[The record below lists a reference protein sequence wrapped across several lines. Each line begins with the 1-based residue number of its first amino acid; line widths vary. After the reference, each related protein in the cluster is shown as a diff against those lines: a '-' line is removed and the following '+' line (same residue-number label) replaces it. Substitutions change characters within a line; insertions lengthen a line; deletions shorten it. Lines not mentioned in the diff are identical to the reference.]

1 MAVSI
6 VLPRALLTYSRGS
19 STLELETNCCS
30 TVADALAELGR
41 RWPAVLDRVVTE
53 RGEVR
58 EHVNIFVGEE
68 SIRFA
73 SGLTTP
79 VKDGDTI
86 MIVAAVSGG

>member
-1 MAVSI
+1 MAVSVI
-6 VLPRALLTYSRGS
+6 LPRALLTYSRGS
-19 STLELETNCCS
+19 STLELETHCT
-30 TVADALAELGR
+30 TVAHALAELGR

-53 RGEVR
+53 QGEVR

-68 SIRFA
+68 SIRYT

-79 VKDGDTI
+79 IKDGDTI